1 MSPTSR
7 TSALTHIRLV
17 SGTLQT
23 YPGLRLTQQILV
35 VLNLLYQNLQKSG
48 YVKTQQ
54 MVPLNLKINHNLPIC
69 LIGDLNSHTGTLDDT
84 LPIEQSIISNG
95 GLEDFAQELFDI
107 TPTYD
112 TAIMSE
118 ERYNKDT
125 TLNNNGQLLIDFCK
139 VSNMKIVNG
148 RLGSDKGVGDFTYRH
163 ATGNSTIDYCV
174 VTPNLVPHI
183 KNFNVDFSISNF

>member
-1 MSPTSR
+1 MIPS
-7 TSALTHIRLV
+7 
-17 SGTLQT
+17 
-23 YPGLRLTQQILV
+23 
-35 VLNLLYQNLQKSG
+35 
-48 YVKTQQ
+48 
-54 MVPLNLKINHNLPIC
+54 
-69 LIGDLNSHTGTLDDT
+69 

-112 TAIMSE
+112 TDIMSE

-139 VSNMKIVNG
+139 VSNMKILNG

-163 ATGNSTIDYCV
+163 AIAQLTIV
-174 VTPNLVPHI
+174 
-183 KNFNVDFSISNF
+183 